1 MSDAGFQAY
10 VDTTTQARDSAHD
23 ALLRKAMG
31 AVRARVTKEYREQEA
46 NVRTEVQARVDERPE
61 FRDLRLLKATP
72 IDSQWIR
79 DTYGD
84 DTPPSGKRRVGNEC
98 ASTGKY
104 RWVQHTKK
112 NK

>member
-1 MSDAGFQAY
+1 MSDAEFQAY
-10 VDTTTQARDSAHD
+10 VDTTTQARDSAHE

-61 FRDLRLLKATP
+61 FRALRLLKATP

-79 DTYGD
+79 DR
-84 DTPPSGKRRVGNEC
+84 SEE
-98 ASTGKY
+98 
-104 RWVQHTKK
+104 HTSELQSIMRNSYAVFCSKTTTTK
-112 NK
+112 